1 MKKTLS
7 ELGLIRIGVASPELR
22 VADVEFNTLA
32 LIKAIDDAALQE
44 CYFLLFPELC
54 ITGYTCADLFFQS
67 TLHSAVLKSL
77 ETIAG
82 HTAKTHLTAVVGAP
96 VADGGKIFNCAVFIS
111 DGKIL
116 GIVPKTYLPNYA
128 EFYEERWFSSSRETT
143 VKEIIFKEERIPF
156 GTDILFKNSA
166 LKDCIVGIE
175 ICEDLWALEP
185 MSTNQAAAGA
195 TLLLNLS
202 ASDEILGKAWYRRTL
217 VQSQSGRCLA
227 AYAYASAGAGEST
240 TDLVFSGHSLIAE
253 NGAIMA
259 ETDRFSFETQIAYA
273 DIDVEKLVHDRFKN
287 TSYAYVQHGM
297 NFREIFFQ
305 TPETSPE
312 KLFRSIPQ
320 NPFVPANNSERA
332 ERCREIFS
340 IQVTGLAKRLKHIN
354 VKAVTIGLSGGLDST
369 LAMLVIVKAFDLL
382 KLDRKGI
389 YAITMPGFGTTARTK
404 NNAEILAREL
414 GVTFKSI
421 PIHDAVI
428 QHFKDIEHDT
438 SVHDLTYENSQA
450 RERTQILMD
459 YANKVS
465 GIVIGTGDLSEIA
478 LGWSTYNGDHMSMYS
493 VNSGIPKTLV
503 KYVVKWSAEEE
514 FTGEVSKT
522 LLDISETPVSP
533 ELLPPDVEG
542 KIAQKTEESIGPYVL
557 HDFFLYHFVRLNYS
571 PFKIFHFAKMA
582 FKNEFGDRDIIQWLE
597 VFLKRFFTQQFKRSC
612 LPDGVKVGSVALSP
626 RGDWRMPSD
635 ARGDV
640 WLREIE
646 LLKSRK
652 NL

>member
-7 ELGLIRIGVASPELR
+7 EIGLVRVGVCAPELR
-22 VADVEFNTLA
+22 VADVEFNTQM
-32 LIKAIDDAALQE
+32 IVKAIDDAVLKE

-67 TLHSAVLKSL
+67 SLLKAVLKSL
-77 ETIAG
+77 ETIAE
-82 HTAKTHLTAVVGAP
+82 HTAKTHSTVIVGAP
-96 VADGGKIFNCAVFIS
+96 IADGGKIFNCAVFIS

-116 GIVPKTYLPNYA
+116 GMIPKTYLPNYA

-143 VKEIIFKEERIPF
+143 VKEIVFKNEKIPF
-156 GTDILFKNSA
+156 GTDILFKNEV

-185 MSTNQAAAGA
+185 MSSNQAAAGA

-259 ETDRFSFETQIAYA
+259 ETERFSFETQIAYA

-287 TSYAYVQHGM
+287 TSYAYVQHG
-297 NFREIFFQ
+297 NQFREILFK
-305 TPETSPE
+305 TPETSAE
-312 KLFRSIPQ
+312 ELFRNIPQ
-320 NPFVPANNSERA
+320 SPFVPANDAERA
-332 ERCREIFS
+332 ERCREVFA

-354 VKAVTIGLSGGLDST
+354 SKAVTIGLSGGLDST

-389 YAITMPGFGTTARTK
+389 YAITMPGFGTTERTK
-404 NNAEILAREL
+404 SNADILAREL
-414 GVTFKSI
+414 GVTFKTI
-421 PIHDAVI
+421 PIHDAVV
-428 QHFKDIEHDT
+428 QHFKDIEHDA
-438 SVHDLTYENSQA
+438 SVHDVTYENSQA

-459 YANKVS
+459 YANKVG
-465 GIVIGTGDLSEIA
+465 GIVIGTGDLSEMA

-514 FTGEVSKT
+514 FTGEVSKA
-522 LLDISETPVSP
+522 LLDIFETPVSP
-533 ELLPPDVEG
+533 ELLPPDKEG

-557 HDFFLYHFVRLNYS
+557 HDFFLYHFVRLNYT
-571 PFKIFHFAKMA
+571 PLKIFHFAKNA
-582 FKNEFGDRDIIQWLE
+582 FKGTYSDAEIVQWLE
-597 VFLKRFFTQQFKRSC
+597 VFFKRFFSQQFKRSC
-612 LPDGVKVGSVALSP
+612 IPDGVKVGSVALSP

-635 ARGDV
+635 ARADV
-640 WLREIE
+640 WLKEIE
-646 LLKSRK
+646 LLKH
-652 NL
+652 

>member
-22 VADVEFNTLA
+22 VADVEFNTQAIL
-32 LIKAIDDAALQE
+32 KAIDDAVLKE

-67 TLHSAVLKSL
+67 SLLNAVLKSL
-77 ETIAG
+77 ETIAE
-82 HTAKTHLTAVVGAP
+82 HTAKTYSTAIVGAP
-96 VADGGKIFNCAVFIS
+96 IADGGKIFNCAVFIS

-116 GIVPKTYLPNYA
+116 GIIPKTYLPNYA

-143 VKEIIFKEERIPF
+143 AKEIVFKNEKIPF
-156 GTDILFKNSA
+156 GTDILFKNEL
-166 LKDCIVGIE
+166 LKDCIVGVE

-185 MSTNQAAAGA
+185 MSSSQAAVGA

-259 ETDRFSFETQIAYA
+259 ETERFSFETQIAYA

-287 TSYAYVQHGM
+287 TSYAYVQHGV
-297 NFREIFFQ
+297 NFREILFK
-305 TPETSPE
+305 TPETSAE
-312 KLFRSIPQ
+312 ELYRNIPQ
-320 NPFVPANNSERA
+320 NPFVPANDAERA
-332 ERCREIFS
+332 ERCREVFS

-354 VKAVTIGLSGGLDST
+354 SKAVTIGLSGGLDST

-404 NNAEILAREL
+404 SNAEILAREL
-414 GVTFKSI
+414 GVTFKTI
-421 PIHDAVI
+421 PIHDAVK
-428 QHFKDIEHDT
+428 QHFKDIEHDE
-438 SVHDLTYENSQA
+438 SVHDVTFENSQA

-459 YANKVS
+459 YANKVG
-465 GIVIGTGDLSEIA
+465 GIVIGTGDLSEMA

-514 FTGEVSKT
+514 FTGAVSSA
-522 LLDISETPVSP
+522 LLDIFETPVSP
-533 ELLPPDVEG
+533 ELLPPDKEG
-542 KIAQKTEESIGPYVL
+542 EIAQKTEESVGPYVL
-557 HDFFLYHFVRLNYS
+557 QDFFLYHCVRLNYS
-571 PFKIFHFAKMA
+571 PLKIFWFAKIA
-582 FKNEFGDRDIIQWLE
+582 FKGTYSDAEIVQWLK
-597 VFLKRFFTQQFKRSC
+597 VFFKRFFSQQFKRSC
-612 LPDGVKVGSVALSP
+612 IPDGVKVGSVALSP

-635 ARGDV
+635 ARADV
-640 WLREIE
+640 WLKEVE
-646 LLKSRK
+646 LLKK
-652 NL
+652 